1 MSPMHAQVGR
11 LVTVPDWCR
20 AAKRRREH
28 DLQAARLDYD
38 NEEVWVE
45 VVPDLGAG
53 DPGLTFGAPL
63 CHAFAIPRTCMASC
77 GVGPVGLDGGRCTT
91 C

>member
-1 MSPMHAQVGR
+1 MQAQVGQ

-38 NEEVWVE
+38 DEEVWVE

-53 DPGLTFGAPL
+53 DPGSAFGVPL
-63 CHAFAIPRTCMASC
+63 CHHPDGPGPARPSCRIGVVVFSGSCCNTC
-77 GVGPVGLDGGRCTT
+77 
-91 C
+91 